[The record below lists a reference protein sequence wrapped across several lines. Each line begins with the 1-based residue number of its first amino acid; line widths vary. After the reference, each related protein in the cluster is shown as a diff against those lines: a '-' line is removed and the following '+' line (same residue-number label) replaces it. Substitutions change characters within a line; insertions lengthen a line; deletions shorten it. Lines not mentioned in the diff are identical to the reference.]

1 MYLCQVPVAVKT
13 LRVGG
18 GAASRRVRNYERERE
33 RFLAE
38 TELMKRLHHPHVVQ
52 LYGVCLEAAPF
63 YLVQAR
69 SLKNVYRS
77 FPEGY
82 REIFLVPWVFAA
94 CFRFNC
100 STHPAIRAS
109 PYLSLSMS
117 LFLYF
122 LNSR

>member
-1 MYLCQVPVAVKT
+1 MKTVLAALYSVLQNLHCMYLFQVPVAVKT
-13 LRVGG
+13 LREGG

-69 SLKNVYRS
+69 VY
-77 FPEGY
+77 PT
-82 REIFLVPWVFAA
+82 FL
-94 CFRFNC
+94 
-100 STHPAIRAS
+100 SG
-109 PYLSLSMS
+109 LS
-117 LFLYF
+117 
-122 LNSR
+122 

>member
-1 MYLCQVPVAVKT
+1 METVLAHCRHIFVGLETVLAALYFTGSLYLFQVPVAVKT
-13 LRVGG
+13 LREGG

-69 SLKNVYRS
+69 SLSNIWWSQFQQK
-77 FPEGY
+77 
-82 REIFLVPWVFAA
+82 
-94 CFRFNC
+94 
-100 STHPAIRAS
+100 
-109 PYLSLSMS
+109 
-117 LFLYF
+117 
-122 LNSR
+122 